1 MPLINSY
8 GRNFHFRVANIADWT
23 DSSDSARVRA
33 ETRGA
38 ERRRTESAAQQPP
51 AGPGRHLERWR
62 LITFLSFFIP
72 LPLNVREKLAV
83 YTSLR
88 QERGGQT
95 AAAAAGWRP
104 VRDCVAAVR
113 PTRAAA
119 LFPAT
124 PRHHPT
130 S

>member
-1 MPLINSY
+1 M
-8 GRNFHFRVANIADWT
+8 
-23 DSSDSARVRA
+23 RA

-38 ERRRTESAAQQPP
+38 ERRRTESAAGSR
-51 AGPGRHLERWR
+51 GPGRHLERWP

-83 YTSLR
+83 YTGLR

-95 AAAAAGWRP
+95 SAAAAGWRP
-104 VRDCVAAVR
+104 VRDWVATVR
-113 PTRAAA
+113 PTRATA
-119 LFPAT
+119 LSPAT
-124 PRHHPT
+124 LRHHPT